1 MVKKVMKILR
11 KQYLVFPI
19 PTHIGICRL
28 QQYNNYECT
37 ILNNILKNILT
48 YKKTFKIHAVK
59 NFWQTGLKAFPNMQE
74 EKDMHL
80 YLPTETIENENFNV
94 SSFELTMH
102 SLYNERG
109 NELSADAFEVY
120 VQHYVT
126 VSGTGNAPYW
136 TSDSWFGGT
145 YMFKPRGGQAGEDGT
160 YPDALIPQEAAISKG
175 EATIAAGNNKGI
187 WVNLNVEDAAP
198 GSYTGFATLTVNG
211 NDMAIPVSVR
221 IYDVTL
227 PDEVHMQ
234 SSFQIWWDH
243 LQQMEGYYPVDDS
256 NFNEFKNLAQEYFD
270 YLVSK
275 RIMPYDNWGKT
286 RFDSV
291 FPDYAAEYL
300 AVAPEISSYG
310 LYHNYLDFAGVKN
323 TLTALI
329 QKNISFSIQNNT
341 TINTIV
347 D

>member
-1 MVKKVMKILR
+1 MKNTLKKTLSFALALVMVLGMIPYTANADEVQAVSNTGLPQSIAGL
-11 KQYLVFPI
+11 QIAYPYNTEVFQIKENPVSRFDAL
-19 PTHIGICRL
+19 TFAGARNEVESA
-28 QQYNNYECT
+28 QM
-37 ILNNILKNILT
+37 ILT
-48 YKKTFKIHAVK
+48 
-59 NFWQTGLKAFPNMQE
+59 P
-74 EKDMHL
+74 
-80 YLPTETIENENFNV
+80 NFNV

-120 VQHYVT
+120 VPHYVT
-126 VSGTGNAPYW
+126 VSGTGKAPDW
-136 TSDSWFGGT
+136 TSDSWIGGT

-211 NDMAIPVSVR
+211 NDMAIPVSVC

-243 LQQMEGYYPVDDS
+243 LQ
-256 NFNEFKNLAQEYFD
+256 A
-270 YLVSK
+270 
-275 RIMPYDNWGKT
+275 
-286 RFDSV
+286 
-291 FPDYAAEYL
+291 
-300 AVAPEISSYG
+300 
-310 LYHNYLDFAGVKN
+310 
-323 TLTALI
+323 
-329 QKNISFSIQNNT
+329 
-341 TINTIV
+341 TIL
-347 D
+347 